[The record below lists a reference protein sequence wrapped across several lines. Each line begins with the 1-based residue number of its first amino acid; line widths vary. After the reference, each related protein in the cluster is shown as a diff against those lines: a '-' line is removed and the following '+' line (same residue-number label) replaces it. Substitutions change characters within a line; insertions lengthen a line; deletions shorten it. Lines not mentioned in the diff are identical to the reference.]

1 MPNLLDDFK
10 NNPTGSLVTIRCAP
24 WYYKDK
30 VTLVGD
36 AAHAVVPFYGQG
48 MNAAFE
54 DCVVL
59 DECLEKFPDNRERAF
74 AEYFSRRKQN
84 ADALADLAIGNFIEM
99 RDKTASKTFRAKKK
113 LDHARELQKN
123 PGSLDT
129 RKKIADMEAA
139 AKAEEARQ
147 EQEEK
152 HEKEKLQAALQKQL
166 EAPGPVTL
174 PDWTPATPQF
184 HAAGKPT
191 KKIVD
196 EEVKIIQT
204 GTSSLTPKE
213 LADAWEAA
221 AVAANNL
228 NHGRNNIEVNGK
240 LTTIMFLSTRTDPVQ
255 EIKLEASREPGG
267 KITQ

>member
-1 MPNLLDDFK
+1 MYSKYLPTVFVVISLLLALSTRAQDGSPLEDPDLKAALKQAQEMQK
-10 NNPTGSLVTIRCAP
+10 N
-24 WYYKDK
+24 
-30 VTLVGD
+30 
-36 AAHAVVPFYGQG
+36 
-48 MNAAFE
+48 
-54 DCVVL
+54 
-59 DECLEKFPDNRERAF
+59 
-74 AEYFSRRKQN
+74 
-84 ADALADLAIGNFIEM
+84 
-99 RDKTASKTFRAKKK
+99 
-113 LDHARELQKN
+113 ARELQKN

-213 LADAWEAA
+213 LADGWEAA

-255 EIKLEASREPGG
+255 EVKLEASREPGG
-267 KITQ
+267 KITQVEISSPLPKPDIGSE

>member
-1 MPNLLDDFK
+1 MYSKYLPTVFVVISLLFALSTRAQDGNPLEDPDLK
-10 NNPTGSLVTIRCAP
+10 AALKQAQEMQKDAGQLQKHNPTS
-24 WYYKDK
+24 
-30 VTLVGD
+30 
-36 AAHAVVPFYGQG
+36 
-48 MNAAFE
+48 
-54 DCVVL
+54 
-59 DECLEKFPDNRERAF
+59 PD
-74 AEYFSRRKQN
+74 
-84 ADALADLAIGNFIEM
+84 
-99 RDKTASKTFRAKKK
+99 TKKK
-113 LDHARELQKN
+113 LAEL
-123 PGSLDT
+123 
-129 RKKIADMEAA
+129 EAQ

-152 HEKEKLQAALQKQL
+152 REKEKLQAALQKQL

-213 LADAWEAA
+213 LADGWEAA

-255 EIKLEASREPGG
+255 EVKLEASREPGG
-267 KITQ
+267 KITQVEISSPLPKPDIGSE